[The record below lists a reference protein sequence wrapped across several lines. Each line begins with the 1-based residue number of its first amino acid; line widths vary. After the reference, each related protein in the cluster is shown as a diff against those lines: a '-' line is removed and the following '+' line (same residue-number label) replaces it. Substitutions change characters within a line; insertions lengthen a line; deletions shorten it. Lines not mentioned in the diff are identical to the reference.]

1 MDQTQYQA
9 VRRRVVRRFRRRAL
23 FWPHLIGYAVYY
35 AHVMS
40 TTPWYIPAVQ
50 VWLPVLIVH
59 ALFAFEVPSRIRA
72 AWDSMVER
80 MVERELQKSRATDS
94 KPKREALALG
104 DDGEL
109 VPLEEL
115 TADESALRKR
125 HERSQ

>member
-1 MDQTQYQA
+1 
-9 VRRRVVRRFRRRAL
+9 
-23 FWPHLIGYAVYY
+23 
-35 AHVMS
+35 
-40 TTPWYIPAVQ
+40 
-50 VWLPVLIVH
+50 
-59 ALFAFEVPSRIRA
+59 
-72 AWDSMVER
+72 MVER

-115 TADESALRKR
+115 TADELALRKR